1 VGASQ
6 NVSEHT
12 SNFTCTQ
19 NGHGSLVIHMQQESL
34 SLSFYR
40 EREERQR
47 ELICNITEV
56 WWRRHISEIAP
67 PFHLVFGSDFFNL
80 NFVGIQL
87 MGSSDFT
94 NSHVFGF
101 DHCEDFSV

>member
-1 VGASQ
+1 
-6 NVSEHT
+6 
-12 SNFTCTQ
+12 
-19 NGHGSLVIHMQQESL
+19 
-34 SLSFYR
+34 
-40 EREERQR
+40 
-47 ELICNITEV
+47 V

-80 NFVGIQL
+80 NFVGVQL